1 MSVQHDT
8 VALAVDDLVR
18 GVAGVEDLYS
28 ARPLLARAARRLV
41 VENEPLT
48 LVQNRGAVLEV
59 TVSIAVAVDGD
70 AAADIAARA
79 AQAAHDAVVE
89 AVLPEAADARVRV
102 RVSRVLT
109 NDPTLPMT
117 DATSTTHGP

>member
-1 MSVQHDT
+1 MSVQHDD
-8 VALAVDDLVR
+8 VAQAVDDVVR

-28 ARPLLARAARRLV
+28 ARPLLERAARRLV
-41 VENEPLT
+41 VEDEPLT
-48 LVQNRGAVLEV
+48 LVQRRGAALEV

-70 AAADIAARA
+70 AAADIAARVA
-79 AQAAHDAVVE
+79 RAAHDAVAD
-89 AVLPEAADARVRV
+89 AVLPEVADARVRV

-109 NDPTLPMT
+109 NAPTLSPT